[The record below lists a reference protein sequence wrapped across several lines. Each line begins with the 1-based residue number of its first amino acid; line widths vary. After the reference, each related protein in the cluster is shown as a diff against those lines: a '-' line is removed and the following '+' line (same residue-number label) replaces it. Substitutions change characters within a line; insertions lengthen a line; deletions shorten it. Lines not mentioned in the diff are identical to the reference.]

1 MKALALVLAVVFF
14 IIAILYA
21 AGVLQLFVSHQHGR
35 HISHAV
41 LFAVLGVLSLIWMR
55 FQNQSSNARLR

>member
-21 AGVLQLFVSHQHGR
+21 TGVLQVASNHGGP
-35 HISHAV
+35 HFSHAA

-55 FQNQSSNARLR
+55 FQTQPARRL